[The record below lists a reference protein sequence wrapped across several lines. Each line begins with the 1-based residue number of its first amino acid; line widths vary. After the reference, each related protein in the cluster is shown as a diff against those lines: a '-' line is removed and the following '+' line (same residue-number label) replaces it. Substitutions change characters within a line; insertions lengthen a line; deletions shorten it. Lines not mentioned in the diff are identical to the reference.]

1 MAGIDMDHMLGIL
14 ATGLETLR
22 EQPEAI
28 GTAFKTIIAR
38 MRQVTTSGF
47 QEGMLD
53 AEGEVLSLNNVEK
66 ALTSIGISLR
76 EQSGEFKDLQEVIDA
91 MGRRWEDLNSIQKA
105 YLATTIAGLIIMAQG
120 KLL

>member
-1 MAGIDMDHMLGIL
+1 MDHMLGIL